1 MNVEIE
7 QFVREEIRVAI
18 NNLRDEI
25 VAIIT
30 ERDDARAAN
39 DKQLVV
45 STKQTMALIGEKIQ
59 SDVTADI
66 MHSINTNLMPKVNQA
81 MQWVNYN
88 MEDGSAVVDK
98 YRRAVES
105 KQFGD
110 DLAITDGSQDKRIIS
125 QNVRTYF
132 SDSSDSSDEYA

>member
-18 NNLRDEI
+18 DKLRDEL

-30 ERDDARAAN
+30 ERDDTRAAN

-110 DLAITDGSQDKRIIS
+110 ELAITDGSQDKRIIS

>member
-18 NNLRDEI
+18 DKLRDEL

-110 DLAITDGSQDKRIIS
+110 ELAITDGSQDKRIIS